1 MVMADDRPSRDDEP
15 YDLVFIGGGLANGLL
30 AFRLTQLRPGLR
42 LLVLEAGESIGGN
55 HTWSFHDGDLTP
67 EQHAWLEPFVVHR
80 WPAYSVRFPQLTRT
94 LETGYQSV
102 TSERFASVLA
112 ARLGD
117 SLRCGAEVTAFDAR
131 SVTLAGGERVRA
143 ACVVDGR
150 GPTDSPHLT
159 LGFQKF
165 LGQEIALDAPH
176 GLAHPI
182 IMDATIPQADGYH
195 FVYVLPLGPS
205 TVLVEDTYY
214 ADGPV
219 LEPARLRQA
228 IAAYL
233 DGKGWTAT
241 KILREEEGV
250 LPIALGGDIE
260 KFWVAKAGIASVGLA
275 AALFHP
281 TTGYSLPDAVRLA
294 DRIAGLH
301 DLSAP
306 SVFAATRKHSVRSWK
321 GRRFFRM
328 LNRLLFLAGAPA
340 LRYRILQHFYRLPD
354 GLVERFYADR
364 LKPFDRLR
372 ILTGKPPVP
381 ISSALRVLAFPS
393 RSRKAVSDA

>member
-1 MVMADDRPSRDDEP
+1 MSVVEEDPHDV
-15 YDLVFIGGGLANGLL
+15 VFVGGGLANGLL
-30 AFRLTQLRPGLR
+30 AYRLSQLRPDLR
-42 LLVLEAGESIGGN
+42 LLVLEAGDSLGGN

-67 EQHAWLEPFVVHR
+67 EQHVWLAPFVVYR

-94 LETGYQSV
+94 LSTGYQSV
-102 TSERFASVLA
+102 TSERFAAVMASQ
-112 ARLGD
+112 LGD
-117 SLRCGAEVTAFDAR
+117 RLRCGADVVAFDAR
-131 SVTLAGGERVRA
+131 SVTLGNGERIRA
-143 ACVVDGR
+143 ACVIDGR

-165 LGQEIALDAPH
+165 LGQEIALVAPH
-176 GLAHPI
+176 GLVHPI

-205 TVLVEDTYY
+205 TLLVEDTYY
-214 ADGPV
+214 ADGPAF
-219 LEPARLRQA
+219 EPDRLRQS
-228 IAAYL
+228 IAAYVAAH
-233 DGKGWTAT
+233 GWEVEA
-241 KILREEEGV
+241 ILREEDGV

-260 KFWVAKAGIASVGLA
+260 RFWIAKAGIASVGLA

-294 DRIAGLH
+294 ERVAGLD

-306 SVFAATRKHSVRSWK
+306 AVFAATRLHSVRTWK
-321 GRRFFRM
+321 GRRYFRM

-364 LKPFDRLR
+364 LRPLDRLR

-381 ISSALRVLAFPS
+381 ITSALRVLAFPS